1 MTQIVISQQLRER
14 VEELMDELN
23 YLQVTPDDWK
33 AITTNALRN
42 HAENEITDEVIE
54 SEIEIYYNA

>member
-1 MTQIVISQQLRER
+1 MKQIVISQQLRER
-14 VEELMDELN
+14 VEELLDELN